1 MTRLRAMIS
10 AVDDLISRMT
20 RLTAIARRT
29 KLELEDN
36 PRLHLNPCTMCGV
49 VLTRYGTCASCEMK
63 SNGHAETLKRY
74 DC

>member
-1 MTRLRAMIS
+1 MIRLS
-10 AVDDLISRMT
+10 ALSSQVSDLIARIK

-36 PRLHLNPCTMCGV
+36 PRLHLNPCAMCKV

-63 SNGHAETLKRY
+63 SNGKEAH
-74 DC
+74 